1 MPRIRS
7 EKPEGRLTSGTEAE
21 PNNLIPDTQGSLR
34 GLPARRGR
42 GAGLAQEN
50 ATAPS
55 AFQRIESHYNEN
67 QQTYN
72 IAGAAI
78 GGFVIGMLIK

>member
-1 MPRIRS
+1 V
-7 EKPEGRLTSGTEAE
+7 
-21 PNNLIPDTQGSLR
+21 
-34 GLPARRGR
+34 
-42 GAGLAQEN
+42 GLAQEN

-67 QQTYN
+67 QQAYN

-78 GGFVIGMLIK
+78 GGFVLGMLLK